1 MRALLLAIFLTMP
14 FIQKNEKVI
23 GLHKVGKIHIGMQ
36 ADELYGYYDYE
47 SLELFDQFL
56 EATFSPAFSI
66 KNELG
71 EVELVAELD
80 CNVIWRVKVFSA
92 DYKTEE
98 GLYIGSTLGDLKK
111 HFMFSEVL
119 RGEGNIVVHSKEKD
133 LSFFLDVYQMDQL
146 GIDLNKKI
154 ELSDIPD
161 VVKVTAILVL

>member
-1 MRALLLAIFLTMP
+1 MP

-80 CNVIWRVKVFSA
+80 CNVIWRVKVFSP

-98 GLYIGSTLGDLKK
+98 DLHIGSTLGDLKK
-111 HFMFSEVL
+111 HFAFNEVL
-119 RGEGNIVVHSKEKD
+119 QGEGNVAVSSKERK
-133 LSFFLDVYQMDQL
+133 LSFLLDVLQMDEL
-146 GIDLNKKI
+146 GIDIFKKLEI
-154 ELSDIPD
+154 DDIPD
-161 VVKVTAILVL
+161 SIRVAAILVL